1 MVKTIP
7 EGYTTVTP
15 IFVVKDARKAI
26 DFYKKAFGA
35 VERHV
40 LPNTNGSGIMHA
52 ELKIGNAIIM
62 LGEENSD
69 SKCRSAEKLGGSP
82 VSFYIYVN
90 DVDSAFKKAVDAGA
104 KKHMDVK
111 EMFWGD
117 RMGSVTDPFGYS
129 WSLATHTKDL
139 SDQEIQKGAKEF
151 CAQHAVK

>member
-35 VERHV
+35 TERHV
-40 LPNTNGSGIMHA
+40 LPNTNGSGILHA

-69 SKCRSAEKLGGSP
+69 SKSKSAEKMGGSP

-90 DVDSAFKKAVDAGA
+90 DVDSSFKKAVDAGA
-104 KKHMDVK
+104 TKRMEVR

-151 CAQHAVK
+151 SALHAVK